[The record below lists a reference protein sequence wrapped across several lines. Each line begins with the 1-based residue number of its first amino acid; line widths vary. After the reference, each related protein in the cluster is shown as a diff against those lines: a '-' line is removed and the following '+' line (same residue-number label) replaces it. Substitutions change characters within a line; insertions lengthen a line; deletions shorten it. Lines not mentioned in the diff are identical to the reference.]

1 MRWLTLTGLATLTVA
16 ALAALSGLQATA
28 AHADDGSDSRRPAPS
43 ERRSGG
49 NEQRADRQQQALA
62 QALAACRARG
72 FADGSSEQRRCAQ
85 QLLSGSA
92 APAPA
97 PASVPTRT
105 TTAPSP
111 AVRGRV
117 VTDRGIVQA
126 AAADTLVLRALDG
139 SSLTVALDA
148 RTRIYV
154 DNRGAEIS
162 DLQPGSVATVRH
174 VDGGPA
180 LDVRI
185 ALPPKPKLRT
195 DRGVTDSVTSGGIVI
210 RLGNGTTKSIAV
222 ASSTR
227 VQAPN
232 GRAVSLT
239 ALAGGLLVDVLY
251 DPSGTVPAQTVK
263 IIRRVA

>member
-1 MRWLTLTGLATLTVA
+1 MRWPTFTGLATLTAA
-16 ALAALSGLQATA
+16 ALAALSGVQATA
-28 AHADDGSDSRRPAPS
+28 AHADDGSNSRRPAPS
-43 ERRSGG
+43 VRTSGG
-49 NEQRADRQQQALA
+49 YEQRADRRQQ

-72 FADGSSEQRRCAQ
+72 FAEGSSEQRRCAE
-85 QLLSGSA
+85 QLLAGVTV
-92 APAPA
+92 PAPGSSGGQPA
-97 PASVPTRT
+97 PTPTP
-105 TTAPSP
+105 TAPP
-111 AVRGRV
+111 PVVRGPV
-117 VTDRGIVQA
+117 VSDRGIVQS
-126 AAADTLVLRALDG
+126 AAADVLVLRALDG

-154 DNRGAEIS
+154 GSRGAGIS
-162 DLQPGSVATVRH
+162 DVQPGSVATVRH

-232 GRAVSLT
+232 GRDVSLA